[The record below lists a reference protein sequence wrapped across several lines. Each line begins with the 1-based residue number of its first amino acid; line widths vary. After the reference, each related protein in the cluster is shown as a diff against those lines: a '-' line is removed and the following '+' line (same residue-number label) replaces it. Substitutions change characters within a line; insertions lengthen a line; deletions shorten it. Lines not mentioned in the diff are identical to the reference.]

1 MRAISIVGI
10 FVTCVA
16 IRREVYEGPIGGL
29 QKIVNKLEVRAE
41 IRTRIVS
48 RHLNVG
54 LLCHY
59 FPETSFIFAV
69 Q

>member
-1 MRAISIVGI
+1 MRGQS
-10 FVTCVA
+10 
-16 IRREVYEGPIGGL
+16 PILALLDRAGAL

>member
-1 MRAISIVGI
+1 MLALALDG
-10 FVTCVA
+10 A
-16 IRREVYEGPIGGL
+16 L